1 MKQAGNATN
10 TAEKFLQNN
19 QRNNTCLI
27 KVYKKEMTMNKELTM
42 IGLMFDAIFILNGV
56 MYTKIFDK
64 VYFNY
69 VIVTISMHLSHLIPK
84 MTLAFAK
91 TRPVSKESPF
101 RI

>member
-1 MKQAGNATN
+1 
-10 TAEKFLQNN
+10 
-19 QRNNTCLI
+19 
-27 KVYKKEMTMNKELTM
+27 MNKELTM
-42 IGLMFDAIFILNGV
+42 IGLMFDVIFILNGV

-91 TRPVSKESPF
+91 N
-101 RI
+101 

>member
-1 MKQAGNATN
+1 
-10 TAEKFLQNN
+10 
-19 QRNNTCLI
+19 
-27 KVYKKEMTMNKELTM
+27 MNKELTM
-42 IGLMFDAIFILNGV
+42 IGLMFDVIFILNGV

-69 VIVTISMHLSHLIPK
+69 VIVTISMHLSDLIPK

>member
-1 MKQAGNATN
+1 
-10 TAEKFLQNN
+10 
-19 QRNNTCLI
+19 
-27 KVYKKEMTMNKELTM
+27 MTMNKELTM
-42 IGLMFDAIFILNGV
+42 IGLMFDVIFILNGV

-91 TRPVSKESPF
+91 NQASFKKEPF
-101 RI
+101 QDLMTKENQANKQDKGKV